1 MELPGTR
8 LRDSVSHPQLITK
21 QGINFFNSFAQ
32 VGHTSTPLARRQG
45 PSLVLSAHDRCCHRL
60 DLLVCLILLENF
72 CCASFKAVAATL
84 PAWVCSP
91 FCRLLLPFPAPCPN
105 HILWPSLL
113 ANFYASSQHDGQLLL
128 EKSWSCAAVLLH
140 ILQHW
145 PSLSTR
151 PLVQPA
157 FLAASE
163 LIKLSSKL
171 FFAFKRA
178 WQTKCDC

>member
-1 MELPGTR
+1 MAHIACLPP
-8 LRDSVSHPQLITK
+8 LP
-21 QGINFFNSFAQ
+21 
-32 VGHTSTPLARRQG
+32 TPSS
-45 PSLVLSAHDRCCHRL
+45 PSLSFSYSALAFLCSSCLNDRCCHRL

-72 CCASFKAVAATL
+72 CCASFKATQPAL
-84 PAWVCSP
+84 PQ
-91 FCRLLLPFPAPCPN
+91 FLLLPLPATAPCLLFFFYPCPN

-113 ANFYASSQHDGQLLL
+113 ANFYASSKDGLTRERWPTASREKLVLFRVPLLPLLL
-128 EKSWSCAAVLLH
+128 LVLLH
-140 ILQHW
+140 ILQ
-145 PSLSTR
+145 PLSPTF
-151 PLVQPA
+151 PYFLQPA

>member
-1 MELPGTR
+1 MPAPPPTSSSPLSP
-8 LRDSVSHPQLITK
+8 L
-21 QGINFFNSFAQ
+21 SFSA
-32 VGHTSTPLARRQG
+32 LAFLC
-45 PSLVLSAHDRCCHRL
+45 SSCLNDRCCHRL

-72 CCASFKAVAATL
+72 CCASFKATL
-84 PAWVCSP
+84 PAP
-91 FCRLLLPFPAPCPN
+91 LHFLLLLLPATAPCLLFFFCPCPN

-113 ANFYASSQHDGQLLL
+113 ANFYASSKDGQTRERWPTASR
-128 EKSWSCAAVLLH
+128 EKLVLFRHCCCCLSCCTSCNLCPAPSPSTT
-140 ILQHW
+140 
-145 PSLSTR
+145 PSL
-151 PLVQPA
+151 LQPA